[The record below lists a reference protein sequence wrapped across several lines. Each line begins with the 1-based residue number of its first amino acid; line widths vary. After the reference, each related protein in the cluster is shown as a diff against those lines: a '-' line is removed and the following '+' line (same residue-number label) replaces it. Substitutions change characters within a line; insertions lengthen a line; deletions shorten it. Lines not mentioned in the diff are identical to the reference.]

1 MAKKKSKKKSTSN
14 NIVINE
20 NAMMQWGNKAF
31 YVTGNSLMSFTN
43 MTVSGSYNVEEK
55 ENGKKIPKLEDKHP
69 GNKEISLTVPI
80 RWEFCSNPRGEYEW
94 WDKQL
99 QSGTSSLL
107 YVGRKAFGTNEYK
120 LLSVSLSDVKLTATG
135 EMKAFTMDLTFKE
148 TPKSKKKKSSGKST
162 RKKKK

>member
-69 GNKEISLTVPI
+69 SNKEISLTVPT
-80 RWEFCSNPRGEYEW
+80 RWEFCSNPRVEYES
-94 WDKQL
+94 WDKH
-99 QSGTSSLL
+99 S
-107 YVGRKAFGTNEYK
+107 FICW
-120 LLSVSLSDVKLTATG
+120 
-135 EMKAFTMDLTFKE
+135 
-148 TPKSKKKKSSGKST
+148 
-162 RKKKK
+162 